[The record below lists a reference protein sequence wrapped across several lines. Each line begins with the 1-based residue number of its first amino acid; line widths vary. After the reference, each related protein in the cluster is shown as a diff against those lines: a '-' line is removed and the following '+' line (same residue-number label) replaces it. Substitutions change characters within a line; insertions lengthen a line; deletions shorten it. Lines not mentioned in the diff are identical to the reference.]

1 MHHMTQRELM
11 CLEDFL
17 KSEQLAYKSVN
28 FLLTSALTQRLSGS
42 ARTAHNPTARTTR
55 RWSSTSMPERCNS

>member
-17 KSEQLAYKSVN
+17 KSEQLAYKSVS
-28 FLLTSALTQRLSGS
+28 FFADQCTDPSVKRLCQDCAQSHRQNYQTMVKHLNTG
-42 ARTAHNPTARTTR
+42 A
-55 RWSSTSMPERCNS
+55 MQ